1 MSRKSSTGSRTT
13 VTEGKEEVTRV
24 LLLGPRGSGKTCFLY
39 KSYFKYGTDGPNT
52 EFNVIPTPTYNVEV
66 IPYHSYKFELWDF
79 AEISASLNH
88 INENTRVI
96 LYMVDCIEASKE
108 AVLAKGKENMTWLL
122 ENFGKILENTII
134 ITIANKQS
142 ESAMDIQDIGNS
154 WVNDKKLIGLLRG
167 HDWRIF
173 PCNALTGDGID
184 TLFDY
189 ITRKLQSRQS
199 GSSSS
204 RSSGSR
210 RTSSIVTLDP
220 TVRLEMDHNEL
231 ITPWDNLPNPH
242 HLSDREFKLWF
253 YGGRPFL
260 FFDHW
265 CLIRIIYLSIT
276 TEKRK
281 KNIIPLLDKQLE
293 IALSQQQDQHYMDL
307 NINQS
312 IQYSETQTLF
322 WIQMVSFAL
331 LKSPLLEG
339 ENNDFESFLLR
350 CRIQEDCWK
359 DYYTFKL
366 FYSPRASKEFL
377 PPDKKS
383 LPNAFKSSSFAL
395 RGSRLNIDYQVL

>member
-1 MSRKSSTGSRTT
+1 MCT
-13 VTEGKEEVTRV
+13 
-24 LLLGPRGSGKTCFLY
+24 
-39 KSYFKYGTDGPNT
+39 
-52 EFNVIPTPTYNVEV
+52 
-66 IPYHSYKFELWDF
+66 
-79 AEISASLNH
+79 EISASLNH

-96 LYMVDCIEASKE
+96 LYMVDCVESSKE

-122 ENFGKILENTII
+122 ENFSKSLENTII

-142 ESAMDIQDIGNS
+142 ETTAVDIQDIGNS

-173 PCNALTGDGID
+173 PCNSLTGDGID

-189 ITRKLQSRQS
+189 ITQKLQSRQS
-199 GSSSS
+199 ASSTSSSS
-204 RSSGSR
+204 RR
-210 RTSSIVTLDP
+210 ASSIVTLDP
-220 TVRLEMDHNEL
+220 MKMEIEHIEM

-242 HLSDREFKLWF
+242 HLNDKEFKSWF
-253 YGGRPFL
+253 YQGRSFL

-265 CLIRIIYLSIT
+265 CLIRIIYLSMT
-276 TEKRK
+276 TAEKRK
-281 KNIIPLLDKQLE
+281 NTIPLLDKQLE
-293 IALSQQQDQHYMDL
+293 IALSQQQDQNYMDL
-307 NINQS
+307 NMNQS

-350 CRIQEDCWK
+350 CQLQEDCWK

-366 FYSPRASKEFL
+366 FYSARASKEFL